1 MNYIQKYA
9 FNLKD
14 EKGLVNTR
22 TLKAEL
28 KLIQKNITLLLAVC
42 LILGWI
48 AVDIEFR
55 NGVPGKEII
64 TTKNIGDYIIIFII
78 VTKIFLV
85 LCYFLSFYVGRYTFF
100 NIV

>member
-14 EKGLVNTR
+14 ERGLVNTR
-22 TLKAEL
+22 TLKAEH
-28 KLIQKNITLLLAVC
+28 KLIQKNITLLLLVC

-48 AVDIEFR
+48 ALDIEFR

-64 TTKNIGDYIIIFII
+64 TTKHIGDYIIIFII
-78 VTKIFLV
+78 VMKIFLIG
-85 LCYFLSFYVGRYTFF
+85 CYLLSFYVSRYYFF
-100 NIV
+100 